1 MRNSKTPHFSTGR
14 EASGRKGREDKERAR
29 GNRVLALLLLPML
42 VLAARGPAVGAPTS
56 GWAVPAQ
63 QPALQRRPTF
73 GARISRVRVDAIVT
87 DSDGRFVLDL
97 QPTDFRLREDGE
109 PQEILSVQLVDMST
123 RTVTTMPLGSATADV
138 DAVGAASAG
147 SAEISVA
154 PDNLGALI
162 FVIDGPSLDPRG
174 KRRFANAWIELLDE
188 TESLEIPRAAFMID
202 AVGNLE
208 QLTPLGFDVEALQR
222 AAAVVLET
230 PTFGPLIQVRVR
242 RLQQD
247 MKNDFDVSNLVRA
260 EEHDELVRS
269 LNTFDLLTRFCDA
282 LASRPGRTA
291 VVWVSSGVKL
301 MEGGPFSVLAS
312 RDSFEQLI
320 PDLRIR
326 AAQRDLHQAA
336 NSANVSIYTLDP
348 TMKAELDQFGFDV
361 ETATTADA
369 NQLRSYDMQAAL
381 DALRDSM
388 RNAAQETGGLSFIYN
403 ADLGGALATI
413 REDSLRYYLLTYAPP
428 RDQGDGEYHEI
439 DVRVARDGV
448 RVRARQGY
456 VDRPAAERRSRTLS
470 AALAF
475 PGTVGGLPIQAKAF
489 RRFGPTGEPVTQIV
503 AVVERPVA
511 RPDTDG
517 VPDTTGVDPSLLE
530 FYTVVLRGDDVVD
543 EFRQTVS
550 SLGVATAA
558 ASGSERFVYVHD
570 LDLDPGNYELRLAA
584 QGTADDELGATRL
597 QFEVREQAD
606 GWQASDLL
614 LLSGDG
620 VRQIRPL
627 VVDSIEAGE
636 VLTAYVEVSGGRA
649 PTLAGWVFQANG
661 TTPLAQVPRVPMQAD
676 DSPIRKGTLRL
687 RGLGAGNYVV
697 HVEVFDTPA
706 GESATFRVP
715 IAVTDHSILRVAAEN
730 LFGPGTS
737 SAPIAPRRGAAQLLR
752 RLDRLS
758 GLYRADTLRF
768 TARETIV
775 ETSHVYSAA
784 AEQAAT
790 RASIRRVT
798 EFEYVHGQGDATPG
812 EAPTGFRRQLGP
824 PAATAGVAAV
834 AQVLD
839 GFELTELLSDAYSWP
854 ALFSAPSGRPTYRYE
869 LAGRDT
875 ALGRPAL
882 LLAFR
887 PATDTRSST
896 REWFGTAWIDAE
908 TFQILRVHALASAD
922 YAEKVRFAVAL
933 ANSETGGDFVFT
945 EITTD
950 FWEEMNGLRFP
961 GQVTIV
967 RNRYRVTPNAIQP
980 YETWPQV
987 EVTQTYIDYDFLAI
1001 PSREEIRRLVFG
1013 AGQ

>member
-1 MRNSKTPHFSTGR
+1 MRAKTIL
-14 EASGRKGREDKERAR
+14 ERAR
-29 GNRVLALLLLPML
+29 GNRILALLLLPML
-42 VLAARGPAVGAPTS
+42 VLAARGPALGTPASRWLAPL
-56 GWAVPAQ
+56 Q
-63 QPALQRRPTF
+63 QPTLQQRPTF

-97 QPTDFRLREDGE
+97 QPADFRLREDGE
-109 PQEILSVQLVDMST
+109 PQEILSVQLVDMSAG
-123 RTVTTMPLGSATADV
+123 TVTTMSLGPATAKV
-138 DAVGAASAG
+138 EFGGAADAAA
-147 SAEISVA
+147 AEVSVA

-174 KRRFANAWIELLDE
+174 KRRFANAWIELLDQ
-188 TESLEIPRAAFMID
+188 TDSLEIPRAAFMID

-208 QLTPLGFDVEALQR
+208 QLTPLGFDVEALQG
-222 AAAVVLET
+222 AADAVLET
-230 PTFGPLIQVRVR
+230 PTFGASIHTRLR

-247 MKNDFDVSNLVRA
+247 MQNDFDPSNLVRA

-291 VVWVSSGVKL
+291 LVWVSSGVKL

-312 RDSFEQLI
+312 RDTFEQFI
-320 PDLRIR
+320 PDRRIR

-336 NSANVSIYTLDP
+336 NSANVSIYSLDP
-348 TMKAELDQFGFDV
+348 TLKSDEDQFGFSV
-361 ETATTADA
+361 ETATMADA

-381 DALRDSM
+381 DGLRDSM
-388 RNAAQETGGLSFIYN
+388 RIAAAETGGRSFIYN
-403 ADLGGALATI
+403 ADLGRALATI
-413 REDSLRYYLLTYAPP
+413 REDSLRYYLLTYAAP

-439 DVRVARDGV
+439 DVRVSRDGL

-456 VDRPAAERRSRTLS
+456 VDWPAAERRSRTLS

-475 PGTVGGLPIQAKAF
+475 PGTVSGPPIQAKAF

-503 AVVERPVA
+503 AVVERPVERA
-511 RPDTDG
+511 GADG
-517 VPDTTGVDPSLLE
+517 VPDTPGVDPGLLE
-530 FYTVVLRGDDVVD
+530 FYTVVLRGGDVVG
-543 EFRQTVS
+543 EFRQTVR
-550 SLGVATAA
+550 SLGVASAA
-558 ASGSERFVYVHD
+558 TSGSEQFVYVHD
-570 LDLDPGNYELRLAA
+570 LDLEPGNYELRLAA
-584 QGTADDELGATRL
+584 QGTADGELGATRL
-597 QFEVREQAD
+597 EFEVRERAE

-614 LLSGDG
+614 LLAGDDA
-620 VRQIRPL
+620 RQIRPL
-627 VVDSIEAGE
+627 VTDSIEAGE

-649 PTLAGWVFQANG
+649 PTLAGWVFQADG
-661 TTPLAQVPRVPMQAD
+661 TTPLAQAPRVPMQAD

-687 RGLGAGNYVV
+687 RGLGVGNYVV

-715 IAVTDHSILRVAAEN
+715 IVVTDHSIMRVAAEN

-752 RLDRLS
+752 RLDRLA
-758 GLYRADTLRF
+758 GIYQADTLSF
-768 TARETIV
+768 TARETII
-775 ETSHVYSAA
+775 ETTHVYSAA
-784 AEQAAT
+784 AEQVAA
-790 RASIRRVT
+790 RANFRRVT
-798 EFEYVHGQGDATPG
+798 EFEYVHGQGDAVPG
-812 EAPTGFRRQLGP
+812 EATNGFRRQLGP
-824 PAATAGVAAV
+824 PAAAADVTAVAAV
-834 AQVLD
+834 AKILD
-839 GFELTELLSDAYSWP
+839 GFELNELLSDAYSWP
-854 ALFSAPSGRPTYRYE
+854 ALFSAPSGQPTYRYE

-887 PATDTRSST
+887 PATETPSDT

-908 TFQILRVHALASAD
+908 TFQILRVHALARAD
-922 YAEKVRFAVAL
+922 YAEKVRFVSAL
-933 ANSETGGDFVFT
+933 TNSETGGDFVFT

-980 YETWPQV
+980 YETLPLV
-987 EVTQTYIDYDFLAI
+987 EVTQTYIDYHFLAI
-1001 PSREEIRRLVFG
+1001 PSQEEIHRLIFG
-1013 AGQ
+1013 AAR